1 MGHKPPSPSEKALR
15 NASSHPPPQLNSD
28 HFTDS
33 NEFSNSND
41 KLSHLVKQ
49 ILLGKNM
56 ELAHMLNGGATG
68 NPLLNGGDDIDTMH
82 PLFGNTGDGHGTCK
96 WPGCEMAF
104 EDFQSFLR

>member
-1 MGHKPPSPSEKALR
+1 MGHKAASPTEKSIR
-15 NASSHPPPQLNSD
+15 NASLPLNSD

-41 KLSHLVKQ
+41 KLNHIVKQ

-56 ELAHMLNGGATG
+56 ELAHMLNGGGG
-68 NPLLNGGDDIDTMH
+68 NPLLNGNDDIDTMH

-104 EDFQSFLR
+104 DDFQSFLR